1 MIFNVYKM
9 YPEIIGDRVFMGKKR
24 PELKLTID
32 TAQKSFIE
40 YMWEHDNPPLTPDT
54 YYIMSEDKTEYYV
67 LWNTEGIWYWDGAL
81 YIDRLAIATELD
93 LTRDQA
99 RIWNEKDG
107 EDCYCEYRGTKS
119 ALARLAEVFSDYF

>member
-9 YPEIIGDRVFMGKKR
+9 YPEIVDDHVFMGKKR
-24 PELKLTID
+24 PELKLIID
-32 TAQKSFIE
+32 TAQQSFME
-40 YMWEHDNPPLTPDT
+40 YMQEHDNPPLTPDT
-54 YYIMSEDKTEYYV
+54 YYIISEDKTEYYV
-67 LWNTEGIWYWDGAL
+67 LWNTEGIWCWDGAL

-107 EDCYCEYRGTKS
+107 EDCYCEYRETTP
-119 ALARLAEVFSDYF
+119 ALTRLARVFPEYF